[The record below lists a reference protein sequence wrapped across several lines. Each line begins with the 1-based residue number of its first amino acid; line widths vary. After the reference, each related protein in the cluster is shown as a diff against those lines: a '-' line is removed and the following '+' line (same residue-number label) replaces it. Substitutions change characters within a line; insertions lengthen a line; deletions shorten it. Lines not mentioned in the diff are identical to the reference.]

1 MPRSSGQSDFVVRR
15 DDSEAVELPRASE
28 RATRWVLRV
37 TFLLLGLL
45 ALLLAIGP
53 HIPAGE

>member
-1 MPRSSGQSDFVVRR
+1 MVRR
-15 DDSEAVELPRASE
+15 DESEPVEMPRAGE
-28 RATRWVLRV
+28 RATRWVLRL

-45 ALLLAIGP
+45 ALMLAIGP